1 MVVDINKLVN
11 NAEFTECIEDAA
23 PHRVK
28 IIKEIGPEMKRVQ
41 QEFSDLMVEANWWDG
56 KNLYNKYITE
66 RKKDKSSAATEAA
79 KLNYNGWRKE
89 VMKVFRV
96 VLKCIH
102 PNEEQTPSISMLY
115 KAGSFLNYINRSD
128 LILNNKNY
136 DPETPLVFKNL
147 EDINPNFKNLDIK
160 RKMIDIFVEA
170 DEVQGEM
177 CDNADM
183 IKKHYYN
190 KLPDEIRFD
199 GKENKQGIKPC
210 HFGRLVRHE
219 AFKIIKDASKFKKY
233 INTQSVNAEATVYRE
248 TIVKNKTETF

>member
-41 QEFSDLMVEANWWDG
+41 QEFSDLMVEANWYDG
-56 KNLYNKYITE
+56 KNLYNRYKTE
-66 RKKDKSSAATEAA
+66 LKKDKHSPAADAA
-79 KLNYNGWRKE
+79 KLDYQGWRKG
-89 VMKVFRV
+89 VMKIFRV

-102 PNEEQTPSISMLY
+102 PNANQIPSISMLY
-115 KAGSFLNYINRSD
+115 KAGSFLNYINRED
-128 LILNNKNY
+128 LILNNSNY
-136 DPETPLVFKNL
+136 DPDTLLAFKKL
-147 EDINPNFKNLDIK
+147 EDINTNFKNEDIK
-160 RKMIDIFVEA
+160 NKMINIFIEA
-170 DEVQGEM
+170 DAVRKEM

-183 IKKHYYN
+183 IKIHYYN

-210 HFGRLVRHE
+210 HFGQLVRHE

-248 TIVKNKTETF
+248 TIVKNKTEKF